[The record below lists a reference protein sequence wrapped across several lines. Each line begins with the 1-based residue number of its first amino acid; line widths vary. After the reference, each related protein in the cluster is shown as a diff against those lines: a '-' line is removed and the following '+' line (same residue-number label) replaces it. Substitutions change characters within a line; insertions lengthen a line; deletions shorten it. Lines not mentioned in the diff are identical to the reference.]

1 MHCMI
6 AASLEM
12 SDDPNFLISLMFFG
26 GSIRVEV
33 IHEKCGG
40 RMHRS
45 DKQLF
50 IRFMHDNKSSPVV
63 FRNRIN
69 GIRIL
74 SVLGRKRTRC
84 Y

>member
-1 MHCMI
+1 
-6 AASLEM
+6 
-12 SDDPNFLISLMFFG
+12 MFFG
-26 GSIRVEV
+26 GGIRVEV

-40 RMHRS
+40 RVHCP

-69 GIRIL
+69 GI
-74 SVLGRKRTRC
+74 
-84 Y
+84 